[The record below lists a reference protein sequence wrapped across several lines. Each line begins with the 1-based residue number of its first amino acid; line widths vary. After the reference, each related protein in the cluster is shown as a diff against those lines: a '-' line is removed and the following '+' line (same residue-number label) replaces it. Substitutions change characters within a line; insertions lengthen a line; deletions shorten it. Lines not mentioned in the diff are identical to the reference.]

1 MAADRISVHL
11 GETSWPPGRGG
22 TAGQTPGTSRQWLGT
37 VQAGT
42 VVCMA
47 RAPCA
52 PRGC

>member
-11 GETSWPPGRGG
+11 GKTSWPPGSGG
-22 TAGQTPGTSRQWLGT
+22 HSRTNPGTSRQWLGT

-52 PRGC
+52 PRAC